1 MLIGT
6 EKTIP
11 SKHYLDCRSVSK
23 KIAAELKP
31 LYFEESIILQQH
43 IFPKI
48 IYSFGCCC
56 CSVASDSLQPHRLH
70 QARFLCPSPSPGA
83 CSNSCP
89 LSRWCHPTIPSSVIT
104 YSCCPQSFSASG
116 SFPRS
121 QFFASG
127 GQSIGL
133 SVSAS
138 VLPMNI
144 QGWFP
149 LGRTGL
155 ISLQPKGL
163 SRISSNI
170 TVQKH
175 QFFGTQLS
183 LWSNSYIH
191 TWLLEKSWLWL
202 DGPLSTKK
210 CFCFLICCLDLS

>member
-43 IFPKI
+43 IFTKI

-56 CSVASDSLQPHRLH
+56 SVAQLHPTLQPHRLH
-70 QARFLCPSPSPGA
+70 QARFLCPSPSPEA
-83 CSNSCP
+83 CSNLRP
-89 LSRWCHPTIPSSVIT
+89 LSRWCHPTISSSVIT
-104 YSCCPQSFSASG
+104 YSCCLQSFSASG

-149 LGRTGL
+149 LGLTGL

-175 QFFGTQLS
+175 QFFDAQLP

-191 TWLLEKSWLWL
+191 TWLLEKS
-202 DGPLSTKK
+202 
-210 CFCFLICCLDLS
+210 